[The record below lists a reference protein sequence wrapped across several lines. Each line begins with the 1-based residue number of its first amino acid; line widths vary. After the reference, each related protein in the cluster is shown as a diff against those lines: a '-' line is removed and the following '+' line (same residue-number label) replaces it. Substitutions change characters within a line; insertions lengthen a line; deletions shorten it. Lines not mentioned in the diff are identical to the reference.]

1 MKNIMAVLLND
12 IAQLEYDRDRPL
24 SDYQQTYLDSMDDKM
39 DQQGI
44 DIDGVRVENPDE
56 NQKIQFV
63 AANLLSAMR
72 SDNEGLTS
80 ALCTWL
86 ATRIPD
92 LKQIKYTDRDGD
104 VTIDLVFDEDYKG
117 QVQVQFGLH

>member
-24 SDYQQTYLDSMDDKM
+24 SDYQETYLNSMDEKM
-39 DQQGI
+39 DREGI
-44 DIDGVRVENPDE
+44 DIDGQRIDNPDQ
-56 NQKIQFV
+56 NQKIQFI

-80 ALCTWL
+80 ALCTYL

-92 LKQIKYTDRDGD
+92 LKQIKYTDRDGE

-117 QVQVQFGLH
+117 QVQVKFGLH

>member
-24 SDYQQTYLDSMDDKM
+24 SDYQETYLNSMDEKM

-44 DIDGVRVENPDE
+44 DIDGEKIDNPDK

-92 LKQIKYTDRDGD
+92 LKQIKYTDMDGD

>member
-1 MKNIMAVLLND
+1 MNNIMAVLLND

-24 SDYQQTYLDSMDDKM
+24 SDYQETYLNAMDDKM

-44 DIDGVRVENPDE
+44 DIDGVRVEDPDT

>member
-24 SDYQQTYLDSMDDKM
+24 SDYQETYLNSMDEKM

-44 DIDGVRVENPDE
+44 DIDGEKIENPDK

>member
-1 MKNIMAVLLND
+1 MKNMMAVLLND

-24 SDYQQTYLDSMDDKM
+24 SDYQETYLNSMDEKM
-39 DQQGI
+39 DREGI
-44 DIDGVRVENPDE
+44 DIDGQRIDNPDQ
-56 NQKIQFV
+56 NQKIQFI

-80 ALCTWL
+80 ALCTYL

-92 LKQIKYTDRDGD
+92 LKQIKYTDTDGE

-117 QVQVQFGLH
+117 QVQVKFGLH

>member
-1 MKNIMAVLLND
+1 MNNIMAVLLND

-24 SDYQQTYLDSMDDKM
+24 SDYQETYLNAMDDKM

-44 DIDGVRVENPDE
+44 DIDGVRVEDPDT

-92 LKQIKYTDRDGD
+92 LKQIKYTDKNGD

>member
-1 MKNIMAVLLND
+1 MNNIMAVLLND
-12 IAQLEYDRDRPL
+12 IAQLEYDRNRPL
-24 SDYQQTYLDSMDDKM
+24 SDYQETYLDSMDRKM
-39 DQQGI
+39 DEEGI
-44 DIDGVRVENPDE
+44 DIDGALVQNPDT

-80 ALCTWL
+80 ALCTYL
-86 ATRIPD
+86 ATRMPD
-92 LKQIKYTDRDGD
+92 LKQVKYTDTDGD

-117 QVQVQFGLH
+117 QVQVKFGLH

>member
-1 MKNIMAVLLND
+1 MNNIMAVLLND

-24 SDYQQTYLDSMDDKM
+24 SDYQETYLNSMDEKM

-44 DIDGVRVENPDE
+44 DIDGKRIENPDT

-63 AANLLSAMR
+63 AANLLSAMKN
-72 SDNEGLTS
+72 DNEGLTS
-80 ALCTWL
+80 ALCTYL

-92 LKQIKYTDRDGD
+92 LKQIKYTDKDGD

-117 QVQVQFGLH
+117 QVQVKFGLH

>member
-1 MKNIMAVLLND
+1 MNNIMAVLLND

-24 SDYQQTYLDSMDDKM
+24 SDYQETYLNAMDDKM

-44 DIDGVRVENPDE
+44 DIDGVRVEDPDT

-63 AANLLSAMR
+63 AANLLSAIR

-92 LKQIKYTDRDGD
+92 LKQIKYTDKDGE

>member
-92 LKQIKYTDRDGD
+92 LKQIKYTDREGD

>member
-1 MKNIMAVLLND
+1 MNNIMAVLLND

-24 SDYQQTYLDSMDDKM
+24 SDYQETYLNSMDDKM

-44 DIDGVRVENPDE
+44 DIDGVRVDNPDT

-92 LKQIKYTDRDGD
+92 LKQIKYTDKNGD